1 MQMKHLEYCGKKKT
15 VKMIL
20 LEKGTTLELK
30 NHKNSMKVEYQS
42 LSMVI
47 LNV

>member
-1 MQMKHLEYCGKKKT
+1 MQIKHLEYCGKKKT
-15 VKMIL
+15 VNIIL
-20 LEKGTTLELK
+20 LEKRTTLEFK

-42 LSMVI
+42 LSVVI